1 MLPGSPNQPSLSA
14 IRWRLLQPPQR
25 ATTTPFSYESRLAI
39 FIDLVSQT
47 LHVKTMARS
56 CLGEIFRLEVS
67 LTLKLGSGAGA
78 EAGGVSVLE
87 LSCSWS
93 KGLLSD
99 ALVLA
104 SVTVRRDLSPA
115 DVVGGNENPATTRA
129 LSSALN
135 LSAFQSWKETELWY
149 GNYTQG

>member
-1 MLPGSPNQPSLSA
+1 
-14 IRWRLLQPPQR
+14 
-25 ATTTPFSYESRLAI
+25 
-39 FIDLVSQT
+39 
-47 LHVKTMARS
+47 MARS

-115 DVVGGNENPATTRA
+115 DVVGGNENPATHTSFQLRA
-129 LSSALN
+129 QLVCT
-135 LSAFQSWKETELWY
+135 FFF
-149 GNYTQG
+149 